1 MSRRLRTSSL
11 PRRVLFLLLLPGLL
25 ALASCG
31 APDDEAARP
40 AVTTTLP
47 PEVPSD
53 LPDLPVGDGEVGPGD
68 RVRGQGGT
76 LRVDGRRIDLAPLR
90 IDETAVVAGGVFF
103 RNGVELWFTDLSRA
117 RPTGFTDI
125 RSLIASEDGR
135 FVAFL
140 DREHGPK
147 DEFGTPLA
155 ISIAY
160 DAVTGAALVASYAGM
175 GDLTTDDLL
184 DLYEDAEP
192 RILGFDGEVLL
203 VAGATGEY
211 RIPLDGGPPVPV
223 AGTLTR

>member
-1 MSRRLRTSSL
+1 MRRRTRL
-11 PRRVLFLLLLPGLL
+11 LALLLVPGLL

-31 APDDEAARP
+31 APDDEAAP
-40 AVTTTLP
+40 PPVTTTLP

-53 LPDLPVGDGEVGPGD
+53 LPDLPVGDGVVGPDD
-68 RVRGQGGT
+68 RVRAQDGT

-90 IDETAVVAGGVFF
+90 IDQTAVVAGGVFF

-117 RPTGFTDI
+117 RPTPFTDI
-125 RSLIASEDGR
+125 RSLVASEDGR

-140 DREHGPK
+140 DLEHGPK

-175 GDLTTDDLL
+175 GDITTDDLL

-203 VAGATGEY
+203 VAGATGDY
-211 RIPLDGGPPVPV
+211 RIPLDGNPPVRV